1 MFSKQKQV
9 VEDILSFFFNDP
21 NFFFSYLRFLMISV
35 GITIILFI
43 TANLIP
49 SEISQADLGINL
61 FLVLSL
67 SSDIGMIILFRLL
80 YGNSVYY
87 KISFNIAI
95 VVAISINCTLL
106 ILSLGG
112 TLYYTLPI
120 YSFGSIFSLF
130 LIIYTVRSVKQPLTE
145 ITEDTKKLA
154 KGELYHELTPI
165 HQYGREYA
173 ELQKAYSTLIDY
185 LMSIVSSIKKSA
197 EDLVEDS
204 EGLATTSEEVNA
216 LSEEIA
222 ATIQQISR
230 GASVQSE
237 MSIKAINGIQ
247 KMTEDFDQTL
257 GDVETTLKVIDDVA
271 SQTNI
276 LALNAAIE
284 AARAGEYGRGF
295 AVVADNVRR
304 LAEETSSYS
313 GDIAK
318 LNENLVTNIGGNVIK
333 LQEILQRFAAN
344 SEEYSA
350 SSEQVSA
357 AAEEQSAS
365 MHQITVTAKALAE
378 LADNLSEKIAVFKL
392 DKLKQ

>member
-1 MFSKQKQV
+1 MFNKQKQV

-21 NFFFSYLRFLMISV
+21 NFFFSYLRFLIVSV
-35 GITIILFI
+35 GITVILFI
-43 TANLIP
+43 TANLLP

-61 FLVLSL
+61 FLMLSL
-67 SSDIGMIILFRLL
+67 GSDIGMIILFRLL

-95 VVAISINCTLL
+95 VVALSINCTLL

-130 LIIYTVRSVKQPLTE
+130 LIIYTIRSVRRPLTE

-165 HQYGREYA
+165 HRFGREYA
-173 ELQKAYSTLIDY
+173 ELQNAYATLIEY
-185 LMSIVSSIKKSA
+185 LVNIVSSINVSM
-197 EDLVEDS
+197 ENLVEDS

-222 ATIQQISR
+222 TTIQQISR
-230 GASVQSE
+230 GASIQSE
-237 MSIKAINGIQ
+237 MSIKAINGIK
-247 KMTEDFDQTL
+247 KMTEDFDRTL
-257 GDVETTLKVIDDVA
+257 TDVETTLKVIDDVA

-333 LQEILQRFAAN
+333 LQEILQKF
-344 SEEYSA
+344 
-350 SSEQVSA
+350 SA
-357 AAEEQSAS
+357 ARRDSD
-365 MHQITVTAKALAE
+365 KAFCFSPSLC
-378 LADNLSEKIAVFKL
+378 
-392 DKLKQ
+392 Q

>member
-1 MFSKQKQV
+1 M
-9 VEDILSFFFNDP
+9 
-21 NFFFSYLRFLMISV
+21 
-35 GITIILFI
+35 
-43 TANLIP
+43 
-49 SEISQADLGINL
+49 
-61 FLVLSL
+61 LSL
-67 SSDIGMIILFRLL
+67 GSDIRMIILFRLL

-95 VVAISINCTLL
+95 VVALSINCTLL

-130 LIIYTVRSVKQPLTE
+130 LIIYTIRSVRRPLTE

-165 HQYGREYA
+165 HRFGREYA
-173 ELQKAYSTLIDY
+173 ELQNAYATLIEY
-185 LMSIVSSIKKSA
+185 LVNIVSSINVSM
-197 EDLVEDS
+197 ENLVEDS

-222 ATIQQISR
+222 TTIQQISR
-230 GASVQSE
+230 GASIQSE
-237 MSIKAINGIQ
+237 MSIKAINGIK
-247 KMTEDFDQTL
+247 KMTEDFDRTL
-257 GDVETTLKVIDDVA
+257 TDVETTLKVIDDVA

-318 LNENLVTNIGGNVIK
+318 LNENLVTNIGGNAGQMRIFGDGDLENTNNSYGGLSDVKLKENIVDANSQWDDLK
-333 LQEILQRFAAN
+333 SLQVRNYNFKAETGYDTHTQIGLIAQEVELVSPGLVGESIDEETGESTKSVNYSVLYMKAVKALQEAMERIEVL
-344 SEEYSA
+344 E
-350 SSEQVSA
+350 
-357 AAEEQSAS
+357 
-365 MHQITVTAKALAE
+365 AKVNALE
-378 LADNLSEKIAVFKL
+378 GN
-392 DKLKQ
+392 